1 MTNRVRVNLTLALT
15 LDRKPLSKWSI
26 IRLDNDF
33 STCIIY
39 TRKHIISYFVT
50 ARMSIM
56 IDTVLE
62 PYNKFTTSLIK

>member
-39 TRKHIISYFVT
+39 TRKHLIFCNSKDV
-50 ARMSIM
+50 SIM
-56 IDTVLE
+56 IDTVKQHL
-62 PYNKFTTSLIK
+62 NLTINLQHH